1 MPILL
6 LNYCC
11 LTISQYSIDVS
22 VTSTDAQNLK
32 SNVIKKEKPIL
43 NSSYYQTD
51 FLPHKPQ
58 VCQLE
63 ERKIRQKIAFNETHV
78 ERII

>member
-63 ERKIRQKIAFNETHV
+63 EEKNKTKNRVQ
-78 ERII
+78 

>member
-32 SNVIKKEKPIL
+32 YNVIKKEKPIL

-63 ERKIRQKIAFNETHV
+63 EEKNKTKNRVQ
-78 ERII
+78 

>member
-22 VTSTDAQNLK
+22 VTSTDAKNLK

-63 ERKIRQKIAFNETHV
+63 EEKNKTKNRVQ
-78 ERII
+78 

>member
-51 FLPHKPQ
+51 FFPHKPQ

-63 ERKIRQKIAFNETHV
+63 EEKNKTKNRVQ
-78 ERII
+78 

>member
-32 SNVIKKEKPIL
+32 SNVIKKEKPIS

-63 ERKIRQKIAFNETHV
+63 EEKNKTKNRVQ
-78 ERII
+78 

>member
-32 SNVIKKEKPIL
+32 YNVIKKEKPIL

-63 ERKIRQKIAFNETHV
+63 EEKK
-78 ERII
+78 